1 MFSTEIN
8 LCLTADFLSGIILF
22 KHTSDKAYAGKRIRV
37 LDKIIAKVRFRHPT
51 KYKVKAMYK
60 LTIQL
65 TSKRRD
71 GPSLSS

>member
-1 MFSTEIN
+1 MSEIDPS
-8 LCLTADFLSGIILF
+8 LTADLLSGIILF

-51 KYKVKAMYK
+51 KYKEKAMYK

-65 TSKRRD
+65 TSNRRD
-71 GPSLSS
+71 GPSVSS